1 MSLAP
6 YLFNSNLGY
15 TRSLAGG
22 SQKLLRNC
30 LMEIHKDVVTCWN
43 FKGKVLNYG
52 RSRLSL
58 LDLRPRRQI
67 LYGEEF
73 MQLML
78 YLVQDVVNGN
88 QPQDAAYVLT
98 HSTQRVLTPP
108 SSQKISQFVDLV
120 TAPAALILP
129 PVAVLDFTSQFIQWL
144 STTVLINECAIL
156 LNHAI

>member
-6 YLFNSNLGY
+6 YLFNSTLGY

-22 SQKLLRNC
+22 SQKLLRDC
-30 LMEIHKDVVTCWN
+30 LMEIHKDVITCWN

-78 YLVQDVVNGN
+78 HLVQDVINGS
-88 QPQDAAYVLT
+88 QPQDSAYVLT
-98 HSTQRVLTPP
+98 
-108 SSQKISQFVDLV
+108 
-120 TAPAALILP
+120 
-129 PVAVLDFTSQFIQWL
+129 
-144 STTVLINECAIL
+144 
-156 LNHAI
+156 